1 MSAEG
6 GVFTNHPGVIDFR
19 GKTYFFYHNGG
30 LSGGSSFTR
39 SVCVDE
45 LTFNADGSIPE
56 LKMNKEGIQKGVATL
71 NPYLKNEAE
80 TIAWSEGVK
89 ADYNKQVGVFIT
101 AKQDGSYTKVKEV
114 DFRDQGPSRFL
125 ARVGTTHNGN
135 ITLEVRLDSPQGQL
149 LGTVKV
155 PSTGGSDRW
164 EIVST
169 DVEKVQGVHDL
180 CFIFKSSNNTDVLYF
195 DY

>member
-1 MSAEG
+1 
-6 GVFTNHPGVIDFR
+6 
-19 GKTYFFYHNGG
+19 
-30 LSGGSSFTR
+30 
-39 SVCVDE
+39 
-45 LTFNADGSIPE
+45 
-56 LKMNKEGIQKGVATL
+56 MNKKGIQKGVATL

-80 TIAWSEGVK
+80 TMAWSEGVK

-114 DFRDQGPSRFL
+114 DFRDHGPSRFF

-135 ITLEVRLDSPQGQL
+135 ITLEVRLDSPQGKL

-155 PSTGGSDRW
+155 PRTGGSDRW
-164 EIVST
+164 EIVSI

-180 CFIFKSSNNTDVLYF
+180 CFVFKGRSNTDLLYF
-195 DY
+195 DYWRFAQ